1 MTMEGVLAAAAVPA
15 VFTLAGLLVAPAI
28 RRTELGLVHPALA
41 WLALHGVF
49 FGVGSVVLVVDG
61 GVAPGVAWYVAGA
74 TVATATGVFVS
85 DRLAAVR
92 LVAAGGPGEPAPLRS
107 APPLGGASEP
117 APVRP
122 AVVVGLLGIAFA
134 ILAPTLLAAGIPLLS
149 DDPTAARTDLA
160 GLVVQP
166 IRVALPAT
174 AVVALLAA
182 VRRPS
187 RRRVAAAAIGIAAS
201 LVFTLLL
208 ASRFPAAELTAT
220 LVVAWMLAG
229 HRVPGRAIVAL
240 AIVGSLAFAGI
251 QLIRAPELAAGREVA
266 FAIERTASRILLVQP
281 RTLDALQHA
290 IPAETPYFGG
300 LTWLRRLGPAI
311 GRPDVPNLGYWIYPR
326 IFPDQ
331 TDPAVAGYAAP
342 GLIGEAWANFGL
354 AGLLLFLGLGVSLER
369 LAALL
374 ALRRTGSADVVAGSL
389 AILFLA
395 RTHALGLNGVALLL
409 ALTLGW
415 RLVSA
420 GGLADLGGD
429 ARRVLTWR
437 T

>member
-1 MTMEGVLAAAAVPA
+1 
-15 VFTLAGLLVAPAI
+15 
-28 RRTELGLVHPALA
+28 
-41 WLALHGVF
+41 
-49 FGVGSVVLVVDG
+49 
-61 GVAPGVAWYVAGA
+61 
-74 TVATATGVFVS
+74 
-85 DRLAAVR
+85 
-92 LVAAGGPGEPAPLRS
+92 
-107 APPLGGASEP
+107 
-117 APVRP
+117 
-122 AVVVGLLGIAFA
+122 
-134 ILAPTLLAAGIPLLS
+134 
-149 DDPTAARTDLA
+149 
-160 GLVVQP
+160 
-166 IRVALPAT
+166 
-174 AVVALLAA
+174 
-182 VRRPS
+182 
-187 RRRVAAAAIGIAAS
+187 
-201 LVFTLLL
+201 VFTLLL

-281 RTLDALQHA
+281 RTLDALQDA

-300 LTWLRRLGPAI
+300 LTWLRRLGPVI

-374 ALRRTGSADVVAGSL
+374 AMRRTGSADVVAGSL